1 MRNGRTTIGDNPR
14 GMAHA
19 FDRVVGLPQGD
30 RVLRAELID
39 MMMLRPLG
47 VLTASLGFVMMSV
60 VAWWMVGSTW
70 AAAWMGADVI
80 LTAARFVPALRAWR
94 RQERV
99 PEPMARVI
107 LALASAMFVIFGL
120 GCAASYLSGIS
131 DLRIASTIAVMAL
144 LTGLATRWA
153 ALPRLGV
160 GMTVI
165 VSAPMAVAM
174 TTTSG
179 FVALFFIVLAA
190 GSAVLTIQ
198 NNRVLRAMLAAKRQ
212 AQRLARTDVLTNLLN
227 RAGLESV
234 MEDLSG
240 TEVSLLFLDLD
251 GFKGVND
258 RYGHA
263 AGDHTLVEIGAR
275 LRAIAGEQPV
285 ARLGGDEFG
294 IVLTGAAACTHEAVA
309 TAVREGVRQPIM
321 LRDHGTLVSV
331 GVSVGKAMGSL
342 AVRDAAGLLAEA
354 DAALYAAKR
363 RRPAAKPRAL
373 APRCP
378 RSAAA

>member
-1 MRNGRTTIGDNPR
+1 
-14 GMAHA
+14 
-19 FDRVVGLPQGD
+19 
-30 RVLRAELID
+30 
-39 MMMLRPLG
+39 
-47 VLTASLGFVMMSV
+47 
-60 VAWWMVGSTW
+60 
-70 AAAWMGADVI
+70 
-80 LTAARFVPALRAWR
+80 
-94 RQERV
+94 
-99 PEPMARVI
+99 
-107 LALASAMFVIFGL
+107 MFVIFGL

-285 ARLGGDEFG
+285 ARLGGDEFVIG
-294 IVLTGAAACTHEAVA
+294 LTGAAACTHEAVA
-309 TAVREGVRQPIM
+309 GGARRGRPARRSRRRAVCRQAPPSGRQAAGAGAALSPVRRRLTGAQARFAALSTARTDAVAISVSSPTPKTVRPSAVR
-321 LRDHGTLVSV
+321 HST
-331 GVSVGKAMGSL
+331 
-342 AVRDAAGLLAEA
+342 
-354 DAALYAAKR
+354 
-363 RRPAAKPRAL
+363 
-373 APRCP
+373 
-378 RSAAA
+378 